1 MFILIEGMCMR
12 FDVRLRNVERRV
24 FDLIACGFNRVVP
37 LEIWFDDIGRSVK
50 LPFVVDTYPDK
61 LYRFITEVDIP
72 KPMFSELR
80 WFLKIVT
87 SGNGR
92 IVVDG
97 VNVGGYDEGHTY
109 IPVDSGKHVVELILS
124 PRSMFGFHRWSLV
137 FEKAYLAE
145 VYWGAV
151 RTGLRLLALLDF
163 VENLPTEDP
172 LRKDLEEL
180 LTSIASEIWV
190 SPAVWQIATMVS
202 FLYEGPLALFIQRR
216 DLRRPYGDYL
226 YLSGVYGVGILKKLL
241 SEPEADYTS
250 IQDVSRVVKVVDD
263 KLEKVFD
270 ELRKRYGK
278 DGLIYAVGHAHIDAA
293 WLWPRAETIE
303 KVLRTFSTITS
314 LAREHSFTYVQSSAQ
329 YYEWVEERDRKLFEE
344 IKKLVDSGRWVIVG
358 GMWVESDT
366 QLVDGESLARQFL
379 YGQRYFLKKFGR
391 LARVGW
397 IPDSFGFSGN
407 LPQIMARSGVEIFVT
422 HKVMWNDTNEFPY
435 HAFVWRGIDGTEIP
449 VQILIT
455 SYNEMNTPSSV
466 ERYWRSYKQR
476 DVAPFIIYSYGYGDG
491 GGGPTREMLEYI
503 DLINAMPRIPR
514 VEILNEDRYV
524 ELLKSVSRNL
534 PVWSGELYVEIH
546 RGTYT
551 TNIAMKNAMAEA
563 EKRVV
568 EAEVGVTI
576 VKLVKG
582 VEVGKEKMDRLW
594 KLVLFNQFHDIVPGS
609 SIKEVYD
616 DALKDLEIV
625 VKESISIVENSIK
638 SLATTGSG
646 KSLVLLST
654 IPWGTRS
661 VIKIAKGFG
670 IPIDVECQEDID
682 GYYIYVSTDSVGV
695 KNYKLGDVCRAVEG
709 VEVSEDVDGITLKN
723 RFLSIK
729 IDWNGDISSIKLSNN
744 VEILREPAKLVAHI
758 DRPGVFDAWDVTNE
772 FLSQGVE
779 LKLLEKPKIVVKGPL
794 VSCVEIVKGF
804 RSSKIVQR
812 ICLYKDN
819 PVVEIKSRIL
829 WRNKGV
835 LVKHWFRT
843 TAKAEK
849 AWYDIPFGV
858 IERSTKMETSWEKA
872 RFEVPAV
879 RWADI
884 SDGEKGLAIIA
895 PSRHGYSAIKGDIG
909 LSIIRS
915 PTFPNPWSDLG
926 EFEVVYYLY
935 PHEGDYQKAEVP
947 RIARETIF
955 KPVAVVVDGVVN
967 DVKVLKMKP
976 EKAIIT
982 AFKPSED
989 GEGYILRLYNPYR
1002 EGVDIEIELGFKAS
1016 KIIET
1021 DIIELKKFT
1030 EIAENTDK
1038 VKLYVKPFEIKTLL
1052 IKT

>member
-1 MFILIEGMCMR
+1 
-12 FDVRLRNVERRV
+12 
-24 FDLIACGFNRVVP
+24 
-37 LEIWFDDIGRSVK
+37 
-50 LPFVVDTYPDK
+50 
-61 LYRFITEVDIP
+61 
-72 KPMFSELR
+72 
-80 WFLKIVT
+80 
-87 SGNGR
+87 
-92 IVVDG
+92 
-97 VNVGGYDEGHTY
+97 
-109 IPVDSGKHVVELILS
+109 
-124 PRSMFGFHRWSLV
+124 
-137 FEKAYLAE
+137 
-145 VYWGAV
+145 
-151 RTGLRLLALLDF
+151 
-163 VENLPTEDP
+163 
-172 LRKDLEEL
+172 
-180 LTSIASEIWV
+180 
-190 SPAVWQIATMVS
+190 
-202 FLYEGPLALFIQRR
+202 
-216 DLRRPYGDYL
+216 
-226 YLSGVYGVGILKKLL
+226 
-241 SEPEADYTS
+241 
-250 IQDVSRVVKVVDD
+250 
-263 KLEKVFD
+263 
-270 ELRKRYGK
+270 
-278 DGLIYAVGHAHIDAA
+278 
-293 WLWPRAETIE
+293 
-303 KVLRTFSTITS
+303 
-314 LAREHSFTYVQSSAQ
+314 
-329 YYEWVEERDRKLFEE
+329 
-344 IKKLVDSGRWVIVG
+344 
-358 GMWVESDT
+358 
-366 QLVDGESLARQFL
+366 
-379 YGQRYFLKKFGR
+379 
-391 LARVGW
+391 
-397 IPDSFGFSGN
+397 
-407 LPQIMARSGVEIFVT
+407 
-422 HKVMWNDTNEFPY
+422 
-435 HAFVWRGIDGTEIP
+435 
-449 VQILIT
+449 
-455 SYNEMNTPSSV
+455 
-466 ERYWRSYKQR
+466 
-476 DVAPFIIYSYGYGDG
+476 
-491 GGGPTREMLEYI
+491 
-503 DLINAMPRIPR
+503 
-514 VEILNEDRYV
+514 
-524 ELLKSVSRNL
+524 
-534 PVWSGELYVEIH
+534 
-546 RGTYT
+546 
-551 TNIAMKNAMAEA
+551 MKNAMAEA
-563 EKRVV
+563 EKRII
-568 EAEVGVTI
+568 EAEVGATI
-576 VKLVKG
+576 AKLVKG

-616 DALKDLEIV
+616 DALKDLEII

-638 SLATTGSG
+638 SLATTGNG

-661 VIKIAKGFG
+661 VVKIAKGFG

-695 KNYKLGDVCRAVEG
+695 KNYKLRGVCRAVEG
-709 VEVSEDVDGITLKN
+709 VEVSEDVDGIMLKN

-758 DRPGVFDAWDVTNE
+758 DRPGAFDAWDVTNE

-804 RSSKIVQR
+804 GSSKIVQR

-849 AWYDIPFGV
+849 AWYDIPFGA

-982 AFKPSED
+982 VFKPSED

-1002 EGVDIEIELGFKAS
+1002 EGIDIEIELGFKAS